1 MSRLRFA
8 TANAVFESF
17 PELHG
22 HVGVP
27 PTDDEPL
34 AFLRMLSFDAKFE
47 NAASFC
53 AFVLP
58 RRECVWWAC
67 RSVRTLLGDIV
78 PQQVPPLRAAEAWVR
93 DPSTELRQAALDVGT
108 KADANTATA
117 WCALAAGWSGGILAT
132 TQEGTVQ
139 VPSYMTP
146 RAARLAVIFSAAH
159 AKADTRDATTKTCIE
174 DGIKLAENGV

>member
-1 MSRLRFA
+1 MSRIRFA
-8 TANAVFESF
+8 TARAVFESF
-17 PELHG
+17 PELHAQ
-22 HVGVP
+22 VGVP

-34 AFLRMLSFDAKFE
+34 NFLRMLSSEAKFE

-58 RRECVWWAC
+58 RRECVWWTC
-67 RSVRTLLGDIV
+67 RSVRTLLVDIA
-78 PQQVPPLRAAEAWVR
+78 PQQMPPLRAAEAWVH

-117 WCALAAGWSGGILAT
+117 WCALSAGWSGGILVA
-132 TQEGTVQ
+132 TQETTVQ
-139 VPSYMTP
+139 IPSYMTP

-159 AKADTRDATTKTCIE
+159 AKADTRDAAQTACIE